1 MGLFFFFF
9 TKVLLLTEED
19 DNFLALEA
27 IKEVAEE
34 KFDRV
39 WIL

>member
-1 MGLFFFFF
+1 MDGFLCFFF

-39 WIL
+39 

>member
-1 MGLFFFFF
+1 MGFCVFFF

-39 WIL
+39 